1 MQESGYDMQMADYL
15 HCAVWTLHCSVRH
28 TFIILLGT
36 SLFFAAPNVQ
46 VFATNATSRGDDPV
60 SIEERARANHSRGLD
75 LNVDHPG
82 SVGMSLPVTAVCS
95 SYSFGPPAR
104 LVIDRLEIYIGATDT
119 VTDGDDDGGDGGED
133 GRRGDV

>member
-46 VFATNATSRGDDPV
+46 VFATQAMSRCDDP
-60 SIEERARANHSRGLD
+60 I
-75 LNVDHPG
+75 
-82 SVGMSLPVTAVCS
+82 SVEQRT
-95 SYSFGPPAR
+95 
-104 LVIDRLEIYIGATDT
+104 
-119 VTDGDDDGGDGGED
+119 
-133 GRRGDV
+133 